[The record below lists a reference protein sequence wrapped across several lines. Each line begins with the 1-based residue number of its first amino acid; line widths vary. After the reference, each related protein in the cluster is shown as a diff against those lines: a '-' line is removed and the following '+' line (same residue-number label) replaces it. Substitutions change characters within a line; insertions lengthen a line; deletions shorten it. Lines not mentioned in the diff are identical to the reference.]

1 MWHRLVDSWVERL
14 KWPVAV
20 FAIAWLPFIVWAC
33 LMLVVKVLSAPFG
46 TIAFG
51 AGLALFI
58 ASWKFFLRFQSIGLW
73 LMRAEHEAT
82 HLLFAVLTLHPIVG
96 LSRESRHGS
105 HVRFLGS
112 GNWLIQISPYFF
124 PTAAIVLWFF
134 AALIPFSTIFFL
146 KSIVL
151 GFATGFHVVSTVRE
165 IKRDREEL
173 RSLSWKFCWLF
184 LPSANLLLLGAML
197 AYSQNGWTG
206 FGRFFSDTLF
216 LFEAGWHWLFPDAKG
231 TTITQ

>member
-1 MWHRLVDSWVERL
+1 MWYRLVDIWIERL
-14 KWPVAV
+14 KWPTAAL
-20 FAIAWLPFIVWAC
+20 AIAWLPFIVWAC
-33 LMLVVKVLSAPFG
+33 LRLSIQVLSAPLG

-58 ASWKFFLRFQSIGLW
+58 AGWKLYLRFQSIGLW

-82 HLLFAVLTLHPIVG
+82 HLLFAMVTFHPVVG
-96 LSRESRHGS
+96 LSRESRNGS

-124 PTAAIVLWFF
+124 PTAAVVLWVF
-134 AALIPFSTIFFL
+134 AALIPFSSFFFL

-151 GFATGFHVVSTVRE
+151 GFATGFHVVSTIRE
-165 IKRDREEL
+165 IKRDQDEL

-184 LPSANLLLLGAML
+184 LPAANLVLLGAML
-197 AYSQNGWTG
+197 AYSQDGWSG
-206 FGRFFSDTLF
+206 FYRFFSDTLYP
-216 LFEAGWHWLFPDAKG
+216 LNLGWKLLFPTPNLPVDA
-231 TTITQ
+231 Q